1 MMTISKK
8 IVLVITCFMF
18 LSLLITAF
26 VLYRRSPYTYVKE
39 DKIINYALMGSQS
52 DFELLCS
59 SCSESDKLVEYEITI
74 QSGKEKTDQ
83 FFTIANRV
91 NDYLETHPDYFL
103 NEGYKITVCIV
114 MNRSGAPEIVKFSNW
129 NWDNADSD
137 NQLMD
142 HLGCVW
148 VRDQSQWSGFKLSEI
163 EDLSLAEDISVI
175 IIEEGLGV
183 EINIFQS
190 FPNLRYLR
198 QYKTMTEEKITQI
211 RELLPNCEIVTG

>member
-39 DKIINYALMGSQS
+39 DKVINYALAVSQT
-52 DFELLCS
+52 DFELKYSKCD
-59 SCSESDKLVEYEITI
+59 ESNKTVEYKIYL

-83 FFTIANRV
+83 FLTIANRV

-103 NEGYKITVCIV
+103 NEGYKITVSIV

-163 EDLSLAEDISVI
+163 EDTALVENISVI
-175 IIEEGLGV
+175 IIDEGLGV
-183 EINIFQS
+183 DINIFRS

-198 QYKTMTEEKITQI
+198 QYRTLTEEKMIRL

>member
-1 MMTISKK
+1 MSFRKK
-8 IVLVITCFMF
+8 AVLIITGLM
-18 LSLLITAF
+18 LLILLITAF

-39 DKIINYALMGSQS
+39 DKVINYALSGNQA
-52 DFELLCS
+52 DFELKYAKCDENS
-59 SCSESDKLVEYEITI
+59 KTVEYKVYT
-74 QSGKEKTDQ
+74 QSGKGQTDQ
-83 FFTIANRV
+83 YFIIANRV
-91 NDYLETHPDYFL
+91 NEYLEKHSDYFL
-103 NEGYKITVCIV
+103 NEGYKITLEIV
-114 MNRSGAPEIVKFSNW
+114 MNRSGAPGIVDFSNW

-137 NQLMD
+137 NQIMD

-148 VRDQSQWSGFKLSEI
+148 ICYQSKWSGFKLSEI